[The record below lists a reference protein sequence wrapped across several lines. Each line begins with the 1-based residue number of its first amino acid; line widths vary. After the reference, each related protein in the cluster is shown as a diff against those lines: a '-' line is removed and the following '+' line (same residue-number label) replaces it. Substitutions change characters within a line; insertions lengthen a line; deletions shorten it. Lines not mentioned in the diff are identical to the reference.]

1 MPPVNE
7 AAWILAPK
15 GDLKRFSAAYNSP
28 LEDEL
33 VIENHAVAIQPFD
46 ANVRARAYID
56 VPYPFILGN
65 GVAGT
70 VHEVGSSV
78 TRFKK
83 GDRVVSDTP
92 VYQVKQSKYGGWQ
105 KFVVSREAT
114 TAKIP
119 TSTTFEDA
127 AAIPFSLL
135 TAVAALHLHLGM
147 NKPGTK
153 CSGKV
158 LIWSASGSVGGYAV
172 QYAAGLGYEVVATAS
187 PRKFEYVRGLGASAV
202 FDYKDDEIVSKLK
215 GLGPYDFIMTASGDA
230 IGASALSEVLQ
241 PGGGT
246 FASVRPQSD
255 EMHLA
260 GNVHLVYDFF
270 SMTTQKPENTAF
282 TEWWYRDYLPGA
294 LGGNV
299 TPTPLEKRPG
309 GLNKIQEAC
318 ADVLEGRASKK
329 LVLDPQA
336 DVFE

>member
-1 MPPVNE
+1 M
-7 AAWILAPK
+7 
-15 GDLKRFSAAYNSP
+15 
-28 LEDEL
+28 
-33 VIENHAVAIQPFD
+33 
-46 ANVRARAYID
+46 
-56 VPYPFILGN
+56 PYPFILGN

-114 TAKIP
+114 TATIP

-172 QYAAGLGYEVVATAS
+172 QYAAGVSRNS
-187 PRKFEYVRGLGASAV
+187 PLMF
-202 FDYKDDEIVSKLK
+202 
-215 GLGPYDFIMTASGDA
+215 P
-230 IGASALSEVLQ
+230 
-241 PGGGT
+241 
-246 FASVRPQSD
+246 
-255 EMHLA
+255 
-260 GNVHLVYDFF
+260 
-270 SMTTQKPENTAF
+270 
-282 TEWWYRDYLPGA
+282 RD
-294 LGGNV
+294 N
-299 TPTPLEKRPG
+299 
-309 GLNKIQEAC
+309 
-318 ADVLEGRASKK
+318 
-329 LVLDPQA
+329 
-336 DVFE
+336 